1 MTSVIIPILLLAVGI
16 VAVYKKVD
24 VYAALTAGARE
35 GLKTAANILPSLV
48 VLLTGV
54 YMLRAS
60 GALEA
65 LSRLLAPVLSLLGI
79 PAETAAL
86 MLLRPVS
93 GSGALAV
100 GGEIMAQYGPDS
112 YLGRCAA
119 VMLGSTETTFYV
131 IAVYFG
137 AAKIK
142 RTRHAVP
149 AALAADLTGFAV
161 AAATV
166 RLFFPLDSVI

>member
-1 MTSVIIPILLLAVGI
+1 MTAVIVPALLLAAGAW
-16 VAVYKKVD
+16 AVYKKVD
-24 VYAALTAGARE
+24 VYAALTAGAGE
-35 GLKTAANILPSLV
+35 GLKTAAGILPSLV

-65 LSRLLAPVLSLLGI
+65 LSGLLAPVLSLLGI

-86 MLLRPVS
+86 MFLRPVS

-100 GGEIMAQYGPDS
+100 GGEIMAEYGPDS

-166 RLFFPLDSVI
+166 RLFFPS

>member
-1 MTSVIIPILLLAVGI
+1 MTAVIIPALLLAVGAW
-16 VAVYKKVD
+16 AVHKKVD
-24 VYAALTAGARE
+24 VYAALTAGAGE
-35 GLKTAANILPSLV
+35 GLKTAASILPSLV
-48 VLLTGV
+48 VLLGGV

-65 LSRLLAPVLSLLGI
+65 LSNLLAPVLSLLGI

-86 MLLRPVS
+86 MFLRPVS

-100 GGEIMAQYGPDS
+100 GGEIMAEYGPDS

-149 AALAADLTGFAV
+149 AALVADLTGFAV

-166 RLFFPLDSVI
+166 RLFFPS

>member
-1 MTSVIIPILLLAVGI
+1 MSAILIPGLLLLTGAW
-16 VAVYKKVD
+16 AVYRRVD
-24 VYAALTAGARE
+24 LFGALTAGAKE
-35 GLKTAANILPSLV
+35 GLQTVLRILPALTA
-48 VLLTGV
+48 LLCAV

-65 LSRLLAPVLSLLGI
+65 LGKLCSPVLSLLGI
-79 PAETAAL
+79 PAETAPL
-86 MLLRPVS
+86 MFLRPVS

-100 GGEIMAQYGPDS
+100 GSELMREYGPDS

-137 AAKIK
+137 AVGIK
-142 RTRHAVP
+142 KTRHAIP
-149 AALAADLTGFAV
+149 AALAADLTGFV
-161 AAATV
+161 AAAAFA
-166 RLFFPLDSVI
+166 RLFFR

>member
-1 MTSVIIPILLLAVGI
+1 MTAVIIPALLLAVGAW
-16 VAVYKKVD
+16 AVYKRVD
-24 VYAALTAGARE
+24 VYAALTAGARQ
-35 GLKTAANILPSLV
+35 GFKTAANILPSLV
-48 VLLTGV
+48 VLLGGV

-65 LSRLLAPVLSLLGI
+65 LAGLLAPVLSLLGI

-86 MLLRPVS
+86 MFLRPVS
-93 GSGALAV
+93 GSGALAA
-100 GGEIMAQYGPDS
+100 GGELMAEYGPDS

-137 AAKIK
+137 AANIK

-166 RLFFPLDSVI
+166 RLFFPS